1 MNKEI
6 QVRIILRHN
15 TTKGWEVVKNSEVL
29 FKGEI
34 GLEFVSGSN
43 IPKMKIGDGTTPWSR
58 LKYYIPEIPEKYTWN
73 DLMGTKLTSIAEET
87 KNLNLKKPAY
97 YDQVD
102 LKILNENYDKLDD
115 YYNLQ
120 QDIIQ
125 NFQNSLDN
133 LTLLLKENPSE
144 FSQLE
149 GEIILAR
156 TINEKTYNSLSE
168 ALNALNIDLQNYKI
182 KLEEII
188 ANKIPIGLVVT
199 EDGKLFLSDSKGG
212 KIGEE
217 VTVIDNELR
226 TEVEGIRTRSDLT
239 VYETAGEAV
248 RAIDTDLQ
256 ILNNKVKN
264 NIIEINDLKDSIEK
278 LPSTFPD
285 NLIYEE
291 NKLYLAVGEEK
302 IEESMV
308 EIVGGGGGG
317 LDTSYKI
324 ELTSDERN
332 ISKPLGEEVVLTYTY
347 LSYDREDNTINDGPG
362 SGELLINN
370 IQRATFRVVQGKNTL
385 DVTKYLAAGSNTLK
399 IKVTNSEGSSK
410 VIQFNITLL
419 SLTISSNFP
428 TLSYQESGILPISY
442 TVTSEVEFISH
453 FMLTKQNAP
462 IGDPYYEAKEIFT
475 ETFNRGTTS
484 TAYLS
489 PLSSGSYTL
498 EVYATSGEIT
508 SNSLFFGLISYTST
522 DGNPFIVILP
532 EKKTFSQ
539 GETISL
545 SYLVYHPNNTSP
557 SVTFTIYSLNE
568 NNEKVEFSKEVIENV
583 GRTPREITAQRY
595 PVGKIILE
603 LSCGGVSNSVEL
615 LVEESEIELELFRE
629 DLVFEFD
636 PVGRT
641 NQNSANNWSYTDKDG
656 KTYIAEFEGI
666 DWGEL
671 DGWQIKKDEEGKL
684 LEDQT
689 MLRILPGGSVTI
701 PFKPFE
707 NEIVNNNVGYTIELE
722 LATQNVTN
730 YESLIID
737 IFDESEDS
745 QRGLRVYSQSA
756 ELKSRANS
764 ISAQFREDD
773 RIRLTFT
780 IEPSTLNKLI
790 MIYINGVLCGIKQ
803 YDEDAFLNGS
813 PIIVGAEDNGVD
825 LYFIRAYKRVLDEY
839 QQLNNFCVDRP
850 SFTEKVSAKTRN
862 DILNASAGGDLAKMI
877 TIDSLKG
884 SVPYIIMHCPRL
896 PANKEQD
903 KFKNMKMTFVDP
915 ANPSRSFTAEGC
927 TFSVQGTSSAGYPVK
942 NFKIKLDKEKGIVY
956 IRNGQTDLDGFY
968 FKGKEKSQP
977 TKVFCLKADYASSE
991 NANNVMLVDYYNQ
1004 TCPYRNEAQ
1013 KYQTDNG
1020 QPETVRHGIHGEPIV
1035 LFWQEIDP
1043 VTGEGSGEIYF
1054 QGKYN
1059 FNDDKDSENVFGYIG
1074 VLPEDI
1080 FNIQCWEFRNNNMDL
1095 CLFKHNLTEGNNAWF
1110 KEVEDDKG
1118 KMVPAWS
1125 NSFERRFPEQEDDV
1139 VPDLTAF
1146 RRMVDWVA
1154 STNTIDVYNTELN
1167 TPIYYRTLDKKYD
1180 DKKTY
1185 YQKNEDGSFSL
1196 FEIIVEDAT
1205 FSYSSAVRI
1214 NNLIMIP
1221 KIQSLLETET
1231 RPIDLI
1237 FSKKENSNWRLYYID
1252 NEIEIELAEDISN
1265 LTEYGIVFDTSSN
1278 LDIDSLESFSIQ
1290 FYKSNNWTSQLY
1302 EYHTHDTSS
1311 YRLAKFKNEFEDY
1324 FILDAMAYY
1333 YVFTETVLLMDNRAK
1348 NMFLVCYDV
1357 DSKLIYD
1364 EDGKVIGSEKQPTGT
1379 YGHWAPTPYDMD
1391 SALGINNEGELV
1403 YSYHLEDDG
1412 RDGQVFTGQASVLW
1426 NNFRDCFQDKI
1437 AEKYL
1442 EIRGQHGTTNGSMP
1456 FSYET
1461 LSEKMNNHQDAWPE
1475 IIWNID
1481 QQIKYLQPFYNSKG
1495 DIDHLAMAQGD
1506 KRSQRNFWLY
1516 NAFKYRD
1523 SKYSAGD
1530 ALSNY
1535 ILFRLN
1541 GPGEFNIVPYSNIYA
1556 RVRFGNALDLKERAL
1571 KNTTT
1576 TFSTEGISSIY
1587 DLETYVYSADR
1598 ISSIG
1603 DLSDFNIGL
1612 CNFASASKL
1621 KEIILG
1627 SEREGYQNEHLKN
1640 FRAGASTVLQEVNLS
1655 NCINLAMGINLEQC
1669 PNLQIFKA
1677 AGSAITGVTF
1687 ARGAR
1692 LSTCKLPK
1700 SMTYLSLLDLKYLNE
1715 EGLYAETKENGKYAF
1730 TGIRIEN
1737 CPNLPF
1743 YDLIMNSDN
1752 LNYLTLKGLN
1762 WETSLSEFTTFFN
1775 KVKTLKGLDE
1785 NGAEM
1790 PNLNAQISGKVYLTE
1805 SITSELL
1812 EEINALFPELVIV
1825 VNGAPQYFLTFK
1837 DYKNETICRYIASEN
1852 STPLDPTKDEIPG
1865 LDKTPAEILALLNEK
1880 PGEDNDKGEE
1890 NPEGEI
1896 DTRFIFDSW
1905 IDFPEK
1911 VTSSAIFI
1919 PNYKTEYLVKFFNEE
1934 KTSLAAPSIW
1944 VEKGTNASDPR
1955 EEGYILTKTPTAEFS
1970 YNHSGWN
1977 KSLANI
1983 QQPTNFLPIFTEE
1996 RNSYR
2001 VVFYTNIPEML
2012 AEQTVLY
2019 GEKAEDLPDDLKIY
2033 YQNGDPTKPSDLHS
2047 FEKWTTTTE
2056 GITGLTITPIN
2067 YQEEPIRF
2075 DASFIFIGD
2084 KNNIPWEYIALVAA
2098 AGNKP
2103 VEITSD
2109 NCIKEEDI
2117 GMVIDTVGL
2126 GSTKDVYVTRS
2137 GIDYTIT
2144 MEVVATNFD
2153 KVGETSENYNNN
2165 SERATLTFLAKNI
2178 PWVRPFNS
2186 THKTF
2191 THPTQN
2197 IVYSGPTAGGW
2208 SMSDIR
2214 AWSND
2219 DFLTLLDNKNSG
2231 LLAAIKEVEKISDIG
2246 MPVNTGDYKQGDT
2259 VVTFIPMTY
2268 HTYDKIWLPSTTE
2281 LGTSDS
2287 DSAYNTSDQQSSMIE
2302 NGTYLAYPWVSTDET
2317 RIRELNGVPN
2327 KYYTRTHKPGYTYR
2341 FMQIS
2346 AEGLPDYND
2355 TASTNSGYI
2364 FGFCI

>member
-1 MNKEI
+1 MGREYKVKIFMRYADTAGWQTLDESGF
-6 QVRIILRHN
+6 IL
-15 TTKGWEVVKNSEVL
+15 G
-29 FKGEI
+29 KGEI
-34 GLEFVSGSN
+34 GIEYISGSSLPILKVGNDELMWKDLPPFQAKLPDTFTWGNLRGTSLTGLSSKTETLELTKPGFSDAVN
-43 IPKMKIGDGTTPWSR
+43 IIT
-58 LKYYIPEIPEKYTWN
+58 LN
-73 DLMGTKLTSIAEET
+73 
-87 KNLNLKKPAY
+87 KNFDVL
-97 YDQVD
+97 D
-102 LKILNENYDKLDD
+102 ENFALHEME
-115 YYNLQ
+115 
-120 QDIIQ
+120 
-125 NFQNSLDN
+125 LDN
-133 LTLLLKENPSE
+133 LGSRITELVKIAEKEFPEGSVEAEILDARSRFGGYDAEGNIIKNPTL
-144 FSQLE
+144 
-149 GEIILAR
+149 
-156 TINEKTYNSLSE
+156 NSLGDT
-168 ALNALNIDLQNYKI
+168 L
-182 KLEEII
+182 
-188 ANKIPIGLVVT
+188 
-199 EDGKLFLSDSKGG
+199 
-212 KIGEE
+212 
-217 VTVIDNELR
+217 
-226 TEVEGIRTRSDLT
+226 
-239 VYETAGEAV
+239 
-248 RAIDTDLQ
+248 RAIDEDLQ
-256 ILNNKVKN
+256 KYKIIVDNILAEL
-264 NIIEINDLKDSIEK
+264 NIPTSLEINEESGEIYLINKKGEKIGNSVAVKDKNLENKIALLDAKTTQQNVQISELSDKINN
-278 LPSTFPD
+278 LPSTFPN

-291 NKLYLAVGEEK
+291 NKLYLAVDDEK
-302 IEESMV
+302 IEDSMV

-332 ISKPLGEEVVLTYTY
+332 ISKPLGEEIILTYTY

-419 SLTISSNFP
+419 SLIISSNFP
-428 TLSYQESGILPISY
+428 ALSYQESGILPISY
-442 TVTSEVEFISH
+442 TVTSEGEFTSH

-462 IGDPYYEAKEIFT
+462 INDPYYEAKEIFT

-484 TAYLS
+484 TAYLE
-489 PLSSGSYTL
+489 PIPSGSYTL
-498 EVYATSGEIT
+498 EVYATSGEVT
-508 SNSLFFGLISYTST
+508 SNSLFFGLIFYTST
-522 DGNPFIVILP
+522 DVNPFIVILP
-532 EKKTFSQ
+532 EKTTFNQ

-545 SYLVYHPNNTSP
+545 SYLVYRPNVPSP
-557 SVTFTIYSLNE
+557 SITFTIYSLNE

-583 GRTPREITAQRY
+583 GRIPREITTQNY

-603 LSCGGVSNSVEL
+603 LSCSGVSNSVEL
-615 LVEESEIELELFRE
+615 LIEEPEVELELFRE

-641 NQNSANNWSYTDKDG
+641 NQNSANKWSYTDKDG

-707 NEIVNNNVGYTIELE
+707 NEIVNNNIGYTIELE

-737 IFDESEDS
+737 IFDEANS

-756 ELKSRANS
+756 ELKSRKNS

-780 IEPSTLNKLI
+780 IEPTILNKLI
-790 MIYINGVLCGIKQ
+790 IVYINGVLCGIKQ
-803 YDEDAFLNGS
+803 YDEDAFLNDS
-813 PIIVGAEDNGVD
+813 QIVIGAEDNGID

-839 QQLNNFCVDRP
+839 QQLNNFCIDRP

-942 NFKIKLDKEKGIVY
+942 NFKIKLDKEKGIIY
-956 IRNGQTDLDGFY
+956 TRNGQTDLDGFY

-1013 KYQTDNG
+1013 KYQTDSG

-1059 FNDDKDSENVFGYIG
+1059 FNDDKDAENVFGYVG

-1080 FNIQCWEFRNNNMDL
+1080 FNIQCWEFTNNSNGP
-1095 CLFKHNLTEGNNAWF
+1095 CLFDHDYTDKSAGSEGTGVWTSSTEDSKGN
-1110 KEVEDDKG
+1110 EV
-1118 KMVPAWS
+1118 PTWTT
-1125 NSFERRFPEQEDDV
+1125 SFERRFPEQPDDASTV
-1139 VPDLTAF
+1139 DTTAF
-1146 RRMVDWVA
+1146 ARVVDWVA
-1154 STNTIDVYNTELN
+1154 STNLNFVNNNPIEIPVYYKTLDSEYDSNK
-1167 TPIYYRTLDKKYD
+1167 IYYSKDSNTNIFSEFKPDFFPLGKIDNPNIRFMSAEFVKAIDNLVLDEEKRFQTWYF
-1180 DKKTY
+1180 Y
-1185 YQKNEDGSFSL
+1185 KNNKENTWRL
-1196 FEIIVEDAT
+1196 FYVIGEEEEII
-1205 FSYSSAVRI
+1205 S
-1214 NNLIMIP
+1214 
-1221 KIQSLLETET
+1221 
-1231 RPIDLI
+1231 
-1237 FSKKENSNWRLYYID
+1237 
-1252 NEIEIELAEDISN
+1252 NEISDLTKFGVYFSEENFSQIEN
-1265 LTEYGIVFDTSSN
+1265 
-1278 LDIDSLESFSIQ
+1278 FSVQ
-1290 FYKSNNWTSQLY
+1290 YYLGNNWNNQLY
-1302 EYHTHDTSS
+1302 EYHTHNTKS

-1348 NMFLVCYDV
+1348 NMFLVCYDI

-1364 EDGKVIGSEKQPTGT
+1364 ENGKVIGSEKQPPGT

-1412 RDGQVFTGQASVLW
+1412 RDGEVFTGQASVLW
-1426 NNFRDCFQDKI
+1426 NNFRNCFQAEI
-1437 AEKYL
+1437 ANMYL
-1442 EIRGQHGTTNGSMP
+1442 QIRGQTARP
-1456 FSYET
+1456 VFSYEN
-1461 LSEKMNNHQDAWPE
+1461 LSTKMNNHQDAWPE

-1495 DIDHLAMAQGD
+1495 NVDHLAMAQGD

-1541 GPGEFNIVPYSNIYA
+1541 GSGKFNIVPYSNIYA
-1556 RVRFGNALDLKERAL
+1556 RVKFGNAKDVKQRAF
-1571 KNTTT
+1571 KNETTT
-1576 TFSTEGISSIY
+1576 ISTDGISSIY
-1587 DLETYVYSADR
+1587 DLETYIYSADR

-1603 DLSDFNIGL
+1603 DLSDFHIGL
-1612 CNFASASKL
+1612 CNFAYATKL

-1627 SEREGYQNEHLKN
+1627 RDEENYSNPYLKN

-1669 PNLQIFKA
+1669 PNLQTFKA

-1692 LSTCKLPK
+1692 LSTCKLPN
-1700 SMTYLSLLDLKYLNE
+1700 SMDYLSLLDLKYLDE
-1715 EGLYAETKENGKYAF
+1715 EGLYIETKENGKYAF
-1730 TGIRIEN
+1730 KGIRIEN
-1737 CPNLPF
+1737 CPNVPF

-1762 WETSLSEFTTFFN
+1762 WETTLSEFTTFFN

-1790 PNLNAQISGKVYLTE
+1790 PNTNAQISGKVYLTE
-1805 SITSELL
+1805 SIISELL

-1825 VNGAPQYFLTFK
+1825 VNDAPQYFLTFK
-1837 DYKNETICRYIASEN
+1837 DYKNETICRYIASEK
-1852 STPLDPTKDEIPG
+1852 SEPLDPTKDEIPG
-1865 LDKTPAEILALLNEK
+1865 LDKTPAEVLALLNSR

-1919 PNYKTEYLVKFFNEE
+1919 PNYKTEYLVKFLNEE
-1934 KTSLAAPSIW
+1934 KTSSVAPSIW

-1955 EEGYILTKTPTAEFS
+1955 EEGYVLTKAPTAEFS

-1996 RNSYR
+1996 RNSYK

-2019 GEKAEDLPDDLKIY
+2019 GEKAEDLPDNLKIY

-2056 GITGLTITPIN
+2056 GITGLTITPVN

-2075 DASFIFIGD
+2075 DASFIFLGN

-2126 GSTKDVYVTRS
+2126 GSTKDVYITRN
-2137 GIDYTIT
+2137 GIDYIIT
-2144 MEVVATNFD
+2144 MEVVATSFD
-2153 KVGETSENYNNN
+2153 KVSEISENYNNN

-2178 PWVRPFNS
+2178 PWLRPFNS
-2186 THKTF
+2186 TRKTF
-2191 THPTQN
+2191 THPIQN

-2219 DFLTLLDNKNSG
+2219 DFLALLDAKNSG

-2246 MPVNTGDYKQGDT
+2246 MPVSAGDYKQDDT

-2287 DSAYNTSDQQSSMIE
+2287 DSAYNTTDQQSSMIE
-2302 NGTYLAYPWVSTDET
+2302 NGTYLAYPWASTDET
-2317 RIRELNGVPN
+2317 RIRELNGIPN

-2346 AEGLPDYND
+2346 AEGFPDYND